1 MLQGDSSSRQKYRLV
16 IIVGELSGCFADLCG
31 RAALFS
37 KNRGRVCGY
46 HLIMTPIEYAIEI
59 EGLSKRYRLGQSG
72 HKQLLSDVL
81 RAITKRHLGKKEVQE
96 ESIWALRDVTLK
108 VRSGEVLGIIGRN
121 GSGKSTLLKVL
132 SRITKATSGKMCING
147 RVAALL
153 EVGTGFH
160 EELTGRENIFL
171 NGAILGMTRRE
182 MIEKIDGII
191 AFAGV
196 EKFVDTP
203 IKRYSSGMRLR
214 LGFAIA
220 AHLEPAILMVDE
232 VLAVGDAGFQRK
244 CLKAMDDMQS
254 RGKTV
259 LFVSHN
265 LSAIDNL
272 CSRVIWINNGR
283 IEKDGPPDEVIRAY
297 MSSFAAADKQ
307 TYDFRTLD
315 RKGNGDARFT
325 HMEFMTRSGA
335 PKDTIFSGDSLIVRL
350 HYKVQEKIT
359 QPHFGFKIYTET
371 GDFLTEVSTW
381 GTGFDVGEL
390 SPGSGHI
397 DLAIDFL
404 NLMPGHFLVSLWVEG
419 IGPVWYDVLEHCAS
433 FDVEAS
439 NYYNSGRGIESRFGL
454 IFLPGFWSRDATGTI
469 PRAVVSSPENG

>member
-1 MLQGDSSSRQKYRLV
+1 MYV
-16 IIVGELSGCFADLCG
+16 
-31 RAALFS
+31 
-37 KNRGRVCGY
+37 
-46 HLIMTPIEYAIEI
+46 
-59 EGLSKRYRLGQSG
+59 
-72 HKQLLSDVL
+72 
-81 RAITKRHLGKKEVQE
+81 
-96 ESIWALRDVTLK
+96 
-108 VRSGEVLGIIGRN
+108 
-121 GSGKSTLLKVL
+121 
-132 SRITKATSGKMCING
+132 NG

-160 EELTGRENIFL
+160 EELTGRENVFL

-182 MIEKIDGII
+182 MVEKLDRII

-283 IEKDGPPDEVIRAY
+283 IEKDGPPGEIIRAY
-297 MSSFAAADKQ
+297 LSSFAGADNS
-307 TYDFRTLD
+307 TYEFKNLD
-315 RKGNGDARFT
+315 RKGNGDVRLI
-325 HMEFMTRSGA
+325 HMEFMTRSGE
-335 PKDTIFSGDSLIVRL
+335 PKKTIFSGDPMIVRL
-350 HYKVQEKIT
+350 HYEVLHKVS

-371 GDFLTEVSTW
+371 GDFLTEISTW
-381 GTGFDVGEL
+381 GTGFNIQEL

-404 NLMPGHFLVSLWVEG
+404 NLMPGRYLVSLWIEG

-454 IFLPGFWSRDATGTI
+454 IFLPGFWNWDATGTA
-469 PRAVVSSPENG
+469 PRTVISSSETG

>member
-1 MLQGDSSSRQKYRLV
+1 
-16 IIVGELSGCFADLCG
+16 
-31 RAALFS
+31 
-37 KNRGRVCGY
+37 
-46 HLIMTPIEYAIEI
+46 MTPIEYAIEI

-72 HKQLLSDVL
+72 HKQLLGDVL
-81 RAITKRHLGKKEVQE
+81 RAFTKRHLGKKEVQE

-132 SRITKATSGKMCING
+132 SRITRATSGQMRVNG

-160 EELTGRENIFL
+160 EELTGRENVFL

-182 MIEKIDGII
+182 MIEKLDEII

-196 EKFVDTP
+196 EKFIDTP

-272 CSRVIWINNGR
+272 CSRVIWVSKGR

-297 MSSFAAADKQ
+297 LSSFAAADTQ

-315 RKGNGDARFT
+315 RKGTGDARLT
-325 HMEFMTRSGA
+325 RMEFMTRVGE
-335 PKDTIFSGDSLIVRL
+335 PKNTIFSGDALIVRL
-350 HYKVQEKIT
+350 HYEALHKVS
-359 QPHFGFKIYTET
+359 QPHFAFKIHTET
-371 GDFLTEVSTW
+371 GDFLTEISTW
-381 GTGFDVGEL
+381 GTGFDVQEL
-390 SPGSGHI
+390 SPGTGHI
-397 DLAIDFL
+397 DLAVDFL
-404 NLMPGHFLVSLWVEG
+404 NLMPGRYLVSLWIAG
-419 IGPVWYDVLEHCAS
+419 IGPAWYDVLDHCAS

-439 NYYNSGRGIESRFGL
+439 NFYNSGRGIESRFGI
-454 IFLPGFWSRDATGTI
+454 IFLPAFWSWDATGTTQR
-469 PRAVVSSPENG
+469 PMVPSTEVS

>member
-1 MLQGDSSSRQKYRLV
+1 MSID
-16 IIVGELSGCFADLCG
+16 
-31 RAALFS
+31 
-37 KNRGRVCGY
+37 
-46 HLIMTPIEYAIEI
+46 YAIEI
-59 EGLSKRYRLGQSG
+59 EGISKRYRLGQSG
-72 HKQLLSDVL
+72 QKQLIGDVL
-81 RAITKRHLGKKEVQE
+81 RAVTKRHFGQKKVQAK
-96 ESIWALRDVTLK
+96 SIWALRDVTLK
-108 VRSGEVLGIIGRN
+108 VRSGEVLGVIGRN

-132 SRITKATSGKMCING
+132 SRITRATSGQMYVNG

-160 EELTGRENIFL
+160 EELTGRENVFL

-182 MIEKIDGII
+182 MVEKLDRII

-244 CLKAMDDMQS
+244 CLKTMDDMQS

-283 IEKDGPPDEVIRAY
+283 IEKDGPPSEIIRAY
-297 MSSFAAADKQ
+297 LSSFAGADNS
-307 TYDFRTLD
+307 TYEFKDLD
-315 RKGNGDARFT
+315 RRGNGDVRFI
-325 HMEFMTRSGA
+325 HMEFMTRSGE
-335 PKDTIFSGDSLIVRL
+335 PKKTIFSGDPMIVRL
-350 HYKVQEKIT
+350 HYKVLHKVS

-371 GDFLTEVSTW
+371 GDFLTEISTW
-381 GTGFDVGEL
+381 GTGFNIQEL
-390 SPGSGHI
+390 SSGSG
-397 DLAIDFL
+397 
-404 NLMPGHFLVSLWVEG
+404 NV
-419 IGPVWYDVLEHCAS
+419 
-433 FDVEAS
+433 
-439 NYYNSGRGIESRFGL
+439 
-454 IFLPGFWSRDATGTI
+454 
-469 PRAVVSSPENG
+469 

>member
-1 MLQGDSSSRQKYRLV
+1 MMSID
-16 IIVGELSGCFADLCG
+16 
-31 RAALFS
+31 
-37 KNRGRVCGY
+37 
-46 HLIMTPIEYAIEI
+46 YAIEI
-59 EGLSKRYRLGQSG
+59 EGISKRYRLGQSG
-72 HKQLLSDVL
+72 QKQLIGDVL
-81 RAITKRHLGKKEVQE
+81 RAVTKRHLGQKEVQAK
-96 ESIWALRDVTLK
+96 SIWALRDVTLK
-108 VRSGEVLGIIGRN
+108 VRSGEVLGVIGRN

-132 SRITKATSGKMCING
+132 SRITRATSGQMYVNG

-160 EELTGRENIFL
+160 EELTGRENVFL

-182 MIEKIDGII
+182 MVEKLDRII

-283 IEKDGPPDEVIRAY
+283 IEKDGPPGEIIRAY
-297 MSSFAAADKQ
+297 LSSFAGADNS
-307 TYDFRTLD
+307 TYEFKNLD
-315 RKGNGDARFT
+315 RKGNGDVRLI
-325 HMEFMTRSGA
+325 HMEFMTRSGE
-335 PKDTIFSGDSLIVRL
+335 PKKTIFSGDPMIVRL
-350 HYKVQEKIT
+350 HYEVLHKVS

-371 GDFLTEVSTW
+371 GDFLTEISTW
-381 GTGFDVGEL
+381 GTGFNIQEL

-404 NLMPGHFLVSLWVEG
+404 NLMPGRYLVSLWIEG

-454 IFLPGFWSRDATGTI
+454 IFLPGFWNWDATGTA
-469 PRAVVSSPENG
+469 PRTVISSSETG

>member
-1 MLQGDSSSRQKYRLV
+1 
-16 IIVGELSGCFADLCG
+16 
-31 RAALFS
+31 
-37 KNRGRVCGY
+37 
-46 HLIMTPIEYAIEI
+46 MTSIEYTIEI

-72 HKQLLSDVL
+72 HKQLLGGAL
-81 RAITKRHLGKKEVQE
+81 HAICRRYLGKEVVQT

-132 SRITKATSGKMCING
+132 SKITRATSGRIRVNG

-160 EELTGRENIFL
+160 EELTGRENVFL

-182 MIEKIDGII
+182 MIAKFDEII

-214 LGFAIA
+214 LGFGIA

-244 CLKAMDDMQS
+244 CLKAMEDMQS
-254 RGKTV
+254 SGKTV

-265 LSAIDNL
+265 LAAIANL

-283 IEKDGPPDEVIRAY
+283 IEKDGPPGEIIQAY
-297 MSSFAAADKQ
+297 LASFPGADNRN
-307 TYDFRTLD
+307 YDFRTLD
-315 RKGNGDARFT
+315 LRKGNGDVRLT
-325 HMEFMTRSGA
+325 HMEFKTRSGES
-335 PKDTIFSGDSLIVRL
+335 KKTIFSGDSLIVRL
-350 HYKVQEKIT
+350 HFEAYEGIA
-359 QPHFGFKIYTET
+359 QPHFGFRIYTET
-371 GDFLTEVSTW
+371 GVLLSEISTW
-381 GTGFDVGEL
+381 GTGFAFQSL
-390 SPGSGHI
+390 SPGPGYI
-397 DLAIDFL
+397 DLAIDLL
-404 NLMPGHFLVSLWVEG
+404 NLMPGRHTITLWIAG
-419 IGPVWYDVLEHCAS
+419 IGPIWYDLLEHCAS

-439 NYYNSGRGIESRFGL
+439 NYYKSGRGIESRFGL
-454 IFLPGFWSRDATGTI
+454 MFLPGYWSWDATKE
-469 PRAVVSSPENG
+469 SSRVGVPSSEIR

>member
-1 MLQGDSSSRQKYRLV
+1 
-16 IIVGELSGCFADLCG
+16 
-31 RAALFS
+31 
-37 KNRGRVCGY
+37 
-46 HLIMTPIEYAIEI
+46 MTSTEYAIEI

-72 HKQLLSDVL
+72 HKQLLGEAL
-81 RAITKRHLGKKEVQE
+81 RAFGKRYLGKEVVQT

-108 VRSGEVLGIIGRN
+108 VRCGEVLGIIGRN

-132 SRITKATSGKMCING
+132 SRITRATSGQMCVNG

-160 EELTGRENIFL
+160 EELTGRENVFL

-182 MIEKIDGII
+182 MIAKLDEII

-272 CSRVIWINNGR
+272 CSRVIWVNNGR
-283 IEKDGPPDEVIRAY
+283 IEKDGPPADIIRAY
-297 MSSFAAADKQ
+297 LSSFPGADNRS
-307 TYDFRTLD
+307 YDFRTLD
-315 RKGNGDARFT
+315 LRRGNGDVRLT
-325 HMEFMTRSGA
+325 HMEFMTRSGE
-335 PKDTIFSGDSLIVRL
+335 PKTTIFSGDPLIVRL
-350 HYKVQEKIT
+350 HYEALHKIA

-371 GDFLTEVSTW
+371 GDFLTEISTW
-381 GTGFDVGEL
+381 GTGFNVQEL
-390 SPGSGHI
+390 STGPGQI

-404 NLMPGHFLVSLWVEG
+404 NLMPGRYLVSLWIEG

-454 IFLPGFWSRDATGTI
+454 IFLPGCWSWDATGI
-469 PRAVVSSPENG
+469 APRTVVSSSESG

>member
-1 MLQGDSSSRQKYRLV
+1 M
-16 IIVGELSGCFADLCG
+16 A
-31 RAALFS
+31 
-37 KNRGRVCGY
+37 
-46 HLIMTPIEYAIEI
+46 PIEYAIEI
-59 EGLSKRYRLGQSG
+59 ENISKRYRLGQSG
-72 HKQLLSDVL
+72 HKQLLGDVL
-81 RAITKRHLGKKEVQE
+81 RALVSRHLGEKEVKE

-108 VRSGEVLGIIGRN
+108 VRSGEVLGIIGSN

-132 SRITKATSGKMCING
+132 SRITRATSGGVYVNG

-160 EELTGRENIFL
+160 EELTGRENVFL

-182 MIEKIDGII
+182 MIEKLDEII

-196 EKFVDTP
+196 EQFIDTP

-283 IEKDGPPDEVIRAY
+283 IVKDGRPAEIIRAY
-297 MSSFAAADKQ
+297 LSSFARVDNR
-307 TYDFRTLD
+307 TYDFRNMD
-315 RKGNGDARFT
+315 RKGNGDARLT
-325 HMEFMTRSGA
+325 HMEFMTRSGE
-335 PKDTIFSGDSLIVRL
+335 PKKTIFSGDALIVRL
-350 HYKVQEKIT
+350 HYEALHKVS
-359 QPHFGFKIYTET
+359 QPHFGFKIHTET
-371 GDFLTEVSTW
+371 GDFLTEISTW
-381 GTGFDVGEL
+381 GTGFDAKEL
-390 SPGSGHI
+390 LPGPGHI

-404 NLMPGHFLVSLWVEG
+404 NLMPGRYLVSLWIEG
-419 IGPVWYDVLEHCAS
+419 IGPVWYDVLEHSVS

-439 NYYNSGRGIESRFGL
+439 NYYNSGRGVESRFGI
-454 IFLPGFWSRDATGTI
+454 IFLPGFWSWDATGTS
-469 PRAVVSSPENG
+469 PGAALSSPETD